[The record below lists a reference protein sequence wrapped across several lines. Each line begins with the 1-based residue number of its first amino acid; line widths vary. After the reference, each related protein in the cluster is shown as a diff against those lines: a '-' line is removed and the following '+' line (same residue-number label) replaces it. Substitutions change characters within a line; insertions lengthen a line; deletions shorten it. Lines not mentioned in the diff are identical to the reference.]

1 MIINSIKEESNC
13 VNKDEKFNLHGNLV
27 IFMLE

>member
-1 MIINSIKEESNC
+1 MIINSIKEESNW
-13 VNKDEKFNLHGNLV
+13 VKKDEKFNLHGNLV